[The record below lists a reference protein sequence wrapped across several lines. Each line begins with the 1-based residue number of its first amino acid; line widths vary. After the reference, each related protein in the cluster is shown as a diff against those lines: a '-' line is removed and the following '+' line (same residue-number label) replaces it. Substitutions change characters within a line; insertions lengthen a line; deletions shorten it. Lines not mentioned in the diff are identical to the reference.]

1 MALDALTEVR
11 QNTGVLHISSSH
23 PKGSEPH
30 VSPEAPTIPF
40 FERLLEHSP
49 EVMLLMPVTY
59 VRQKTARKVIR
70 LGNRQNNVG
79 LFASRINRALVP
91 YESTLEKQAC
101 ALFESQPSIIGYIS
115 QPYCV
120 RLHIAG
126 TRRFV
131 YPDFELRTQWSKALV
146 DVKFKR
152 PSEKRAFRER
162 GDALRFYAEQ
172 HGMRYAVLTE
182 EEIRIPRTT
191 NAMWLYSLSRGR
203 ARPQLSEAV
212 WAWLLSLSHP
222 TFGDIFTMT
231 AGYPA
236 VRNVLATLALDG
248 HLGLDLDTPLR
259 DQVINQTP
267 EEK

>member
-1 MALDALTEVR
+1 MDTF
-11 QNTGVLHISSSH
+11 NTSQLP
-23 PKGSEPH
+23 PKGYGSNTRDSKPI
-30 VSPEAPTIPF
+30 IPF
-40 FERLLEHSP
+40 FEKLSNQNP
-49 EVMLLMPVTY
+49 EVMLLTPLTY
-59 VRQKTARKVIR
+59 VRQPTARQIIR
-70 LGNRQNNVG
+70 MGNRQNNVG
-79 LFASRINRALVP
+79 LFASRINRTLVP

-101 ALFESQPSIIGYIS
+101 ALFESQPSITGYIS

-120 RLHIAG
+120 RLRIAG
-126 TRRFV
+126 TPRFV

-146 DVKFKR
+146 DVKFKH

-191 NAMWLYSLSRGR
+191 NAMWLYSLSRGQ

-212 WAWLLSLSHP
+212 WAWLRSLSRP

-236 VRNVLATLALDG
+236 VRSVLATLALDG
-248 HLGLDLDTPLR
+248 HLGLDLNVPLQ
-259 DQVINQTP
+259 DQVIYQTP
-267 EEK
+267 EKK